1 MKFFLHGKHLEVIS
15 DKLRTGGFEVVAD
28 PEAADLVLCY
38 GGDGAMLGASAL
50 YPDKIKFPVRD
61 AETAPLCC
69 QHSLETQLQM
79 LREGRLTLT
88 KLPRLCGEARGKRI
102 YGINDIFIHN
112 RISVS
117 AMRYDVRIDG
127 ELYGEEIVGD
137 GVGVSTVHGSTA
149 YYRSITHSIFRTG
162 IGLAFSNSTELVNH
176 LVLPEESRIS
186 ITVLRGPCEM
196 VADNSRESISMEEG
210 DEAVIM
216 MSGEYVPV
224 LGLDVFMCPVCR
236 KMRHELRNTL
246 SCKCKGH
253 A

>member
-1 MKFFLHGKHLEVIS
+1 MKIFLHGKHLDVIAE
-15 DKLRTGGFEVVAD
+15 KLQAQGFCVTAD
-28 PEAADLVLCY
+28 PAAADLVLCY
-38 GGDGAMLGASAL
+38 GGDGAMLGAAAL

-69 QHSLETQLQM
+69 QHSLENQLQL
-79 LREGRLTLT
+79 LRDDKLTLT
-88 KLPRLCGEARGKRI
+88 RLPRLYGEAKGKRL

-112 RISVS
+112 RINVS

-176 LVLPEESRIS
+176 LVLPENSRIN
-186 ITVLRGPCEM
+186 IMILRGPCEM
-196 VADNSRESISMEEG
+196 VADNSRETVSLDEG
-210 DEAVIM
+210 DEVTIQ
-216 MSGEYVPV
+216 MSGDYVPV
-224 LGLDVFMCPVCR
+224 LGLDIFMCPVCR

-246 SCKCKGH
+246 SCKNKGNV
-253 A
+253 